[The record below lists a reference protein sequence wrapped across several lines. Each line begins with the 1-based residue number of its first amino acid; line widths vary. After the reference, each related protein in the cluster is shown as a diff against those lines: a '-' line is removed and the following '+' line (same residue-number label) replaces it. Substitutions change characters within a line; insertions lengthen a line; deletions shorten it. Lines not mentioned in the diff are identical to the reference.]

1 MVFRGFHPAAALKNV
16 SDKNRMQTGCSCRIV
31 DAREELSTAF
41 RNGRALLQGPVGTLP
56 ANRTAEKGNDAMIKT
71 FQFMND
77 AIKNPKHPFRK
88 TDSQPRKAQKNRY
101 ERRKVK
107 EFLHLGDWT
116 QEEMA

>member
-1 MVFRGFHPAAALKNV
+1 MRVV
-16 SDKNRMQTGCSCRIV
+16 SLMRVKSYT
-31 DAREELSTAF
+31 TAF
-41 RNGRALLQGPVGTLP
+41 AKYGPPSGPVGTLP
-56 ANRTAEKGNDAMIKT
+56 ADQNAEKGRHAMMKT
-71 FQFMND
+71 FQFMNE

>member
-1 MVFRGFHPAAALKNV
+1 MRVRSYL
-16 SDKNRMQTGCSCRIV
+16 
-31 DAREELSTAF
+31 TAF
-41 RNGRALLQGPVGTLP
+41 AMVEPAFPGSVGTLP
-56 ANRTAEKGNDAMIKT
+56 ADKQVEKGKHAMMKSTI
-71 FQFMND
+71 QFMNE

-107 EFLHLGDWT
+107 EFLHLGDWS

>member
-1 MVFRGFHPAAALKNV
+1 MVG
-16 SDKNRMQTGCSCRIV
+16 
-31 DAREELSTAF
+31 AREELPYSLSQWTAH
-41 RNGRALLQGPVGTLP
+41 LQGPVGTLP
-56 ANRTAEKGNDAMIKT
+56 ANRETEKGKHAMMKT
-71 FQFMND
+71 FQFMNE
-77 AIKNPKHPFRK
+77 AIKDPKHPFRK

>member
-1 MVFRGFHPAAALKNV
+1 MRVKSYP
-16 SDKNRMQTGCSCRIV
+16 
-31 DAREELSTAF
+31 TAF
-41 RNGRALLQGPVGTLP
+41 RNGRPSLPGPVGTLP
-56 ANRTAEKGNDAMIKT
+56 ADNNVEKGKHAMMKST
-71 FQFMND
+71 FQFMNE

>member
-1 MVFRGFHPAAALKNV
+1 
-16 SDKNRMQTGCSCRIV
+16 MQTTHACRIV
-31 DAREELSTAF
+31 DAREELSYSLPNDEPTF
-41 RNGRALLQGPVGTLP
+41 RGSVGTLP
-56 ANRTAEKGNDAMIKT
+56 ADKQVEKGKHAMMKSTI
-71 FQFMND
+71 QFMHE

-107 EFLHLGDWT
+107 EFLHLGDWS